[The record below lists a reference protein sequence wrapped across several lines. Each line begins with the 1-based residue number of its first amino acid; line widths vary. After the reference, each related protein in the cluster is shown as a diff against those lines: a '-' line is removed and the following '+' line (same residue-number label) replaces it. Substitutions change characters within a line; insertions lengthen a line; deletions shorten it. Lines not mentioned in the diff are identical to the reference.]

1 MARVALLIGV
11 SDYGPGFNWLPGV
24 AKDLSAM
31 QRILQH
37 PEIGDFTEVITLKNP
52 EPLAMQKAIATLF
65 KDKVRDRDDL
75 ALLFFSGHCIQDHYN
90 QLYFTT
96 HRTCKNPQGELVK
109 STAVAASFVQEM
121 MSLSCSKQQVV
132 ILDCCFSNTFADVL
146 SPNNNDYVD
155 IKNQLGGEGRVI
167 LSATTSTQQSCL
179 HKGFEISTYTQYLVE
194 GIETRA
200 ADLESDRCISA
211 YELHQYI
218 SRKAEESAF
227 LLEPTIYTVG
237 DSYNIQLVKATIQA
251 GQIRCDRDLTP
262 SLAVADTQIDSSKIS
277 GYSSPNVVSETTAY
291 ANSISKSRHQNP
303 QLSTLSKPQSLIGAS
318 LVTLSVLV
326 GIIYSV
332 TRWQDLQQL
341 SMGESIA
348 ADTNYNQQAPT
359 IFEHRNTVWSL
370 AFSPD
375 SQLLAS
381 SSGDKTIKLWQ
392 LNSGELLRAFP
403 GAHSDTIWSIG
414 ISHDGQT
421 LVSGSG
427 DKTVKIWNL
436 NTGELLRTLAGHT
449 DTVSSVAISQD
460 GQTVVSGS
468 GDKTVKIW
476 NLNTGK
482 LLRTLVGHTDAV
494 RSVAVSS
501 DGKII
506 ASGSADKTVKIW
518 NLNTGQLLHTLTGH
532 TGNIISVAISPN
544 GEMLAS
550 GSNDKTIKLWNP
562 QTGRLLHTLVGHS
575 DHINSVAFRSDSK
588 VLVSGAEDRL
598 IKLWNPETGTL
609 LHTLSR
615 HREDVYAVAISPDG
629 KTLASG
635 DKDGEIKLGH

>member
-37 PEIGDFTEVITLKNP
+37 PEIGDFTEVTTLKNP
-52 EPLAMQKAIATLF
+52 EPLAMQAAIATLF
-65 KDKVRDRDDL
+65 KDKVRGDDL
-75 ALLFFSGHCIQDHYN
+75 ALLFFSGHCIKDHYN

-96 HRTCKNPQGELVK
+96 RRTCKNPQGELVK

-132 ILDCCFSNTFADVL
+132 ILDCCFSNAFADVL
-146 SPNNNDYVD
+146 SPNNYDYVD

-167 LSATTSTQQSCL
+167 LSATTSTQQSCS
-179 HKGFEISTYTQYLVE
+179 HKGFELSTYTQYLVE
-194 GIETRA
+194 GIETAA
-200 ADLESDRCISA
+200 ADVESDRCISA
-211 YELHQYI
+211 EELHQYV
-218 SRKAEESAF
+218 SRKAEESAL

-237 DSYNIQLVKATIQA
+237 DSYNIQLAKATIQ
-251 GQIRCDRDLTP
+251 DRQTKCARNLTP
-262 SLAVADTQIDSSKIS
+262 SLAVADTQMDSSKIS
-277 GYSSPNVVSETTAY
+277 GYISPNVVSETAAY
-291 ANSISKSRHQNP
+291 PNSISKSRHQNP
-303 QLSTLSKPQSLIGAS
+303 QISTLSKPQSLIGAS
-318 LVTLSVLV
+318 LITLSVLV
-326 GIIYSV
+326 GIIYGV
-332 TRWQDLQQL
+332 TRWQDLQKL

-392 LNSGELLRAFP
+392 LKSGELLRAFP

-414 ISHDGQT
+414 ISQNGQT
-421 LVSGSG
+421 L
-427 DKTVKIWNL
+427 
-436 NTGELLRTLAGHT
+436 
-449 DTVSSVAISQD
+449 
-460 GQTVVSGS
+460 VSGS

-482 LLRTLVGHTDAV
+482 LLRTLVGHKDAV

-501 DGKII
+501 DGKIV

-532 TGNIISVAISPN
+532 TGKIISIAISPN
-544 GEMLAS
+544 GEMVAS

-609 LHTLSR
+609 LHSLSR
-615 HREDVYAVAISPDG
+615 HSEDVYAVAISPNG